1 MPVNLRNR
9 DFLKELDFSTKEMN
23 FLLDLSRDLKRAKY
37 TGNERKRMQGK
48 NVALIFE
55 KTSTRTRCAF
65 EVGAYDQGAGVTY
78 LDPSGSQLG
87 HKESIA
93 DTARV
98 LSGFYDGI
106 EYRGS
111 AHTNVEELAAYAD
124 VPVWN
129 GLTDEWHPTQMLA
142 DFLTMIE
149 TSHKPANQISYAYMG
164 DARSN
169 MGNSL
174 LIMGAIM
181 GSDVRICGPRDL
193 WPSQE
198 VQDAAHERAE
208 MSGAKVTLT
217 EDPDE
222 ALPGAQFLHTDVW
235 VSMGEPKEVWDERIK
250 LLSPYQVNQANL
262 AKTGE
267 DAFFMH
273 CLPAFHDTNTKVG
286 KDIAAKTGMD
296 NGLEVTNDVFESSR
310 NIAFAQAEN
319 RLHTIKAI
327 MVATIGD

>member
-1 MPVNLRNR
+1 
-9 DFLKELDFSTKEMN
+9 
-23 FLLDLSRDLKRAKY
+23 
-37 TGNERKRMQGK
+37 
-48 NVALIFE
+48 
-55 KTSTRTRCAF
+55 
-65 EVGAYDQGAGVTY
+65 
-78 LDPSGSQLG
+78 
-87 HKESIA
+87 
-93 DTARV
+93 
-98 LSGFYDGI
+98 
-106 EYRGS
+106 
-111 AHTNVEELAAYAD
+111 
-124 VPVWN
+124 
-129 GLTDEWHPTQMLA
+129 
-142 DFLTMIE
+142 
-149 TSHKPANQISYAYMG
+149 
-164 DARSN
+164 
-169 MGNSL
+169 
-174 LIMGAIM
+174 
-181 GSDVRICGPRDL
+181 
-193 WPSQE
+193 
-198 VQDAAHERAE
+198 

-262 AKTGE
+262 DKTGE